1 MSIDATLRQICE
13 LQPQY
18 SSDNTPAMQERGR
31 LVRNVL
37 RGEVF
42 SRSHVLQAALG
53 EFGDEF
59 ILDASDGIGRKTQAP
74 WVRFSNRSLS
84 PNPRTGFYAV
94 LHFAADGSAVFVT
107 VGCSATVWSG
117 GDLRALPDDALRLK
131 TQWAQELIKSRF
143 GGLEPFTDEM
153 ILRATAP
160 LPRAFEK
167 ATAFAKR
174 VAVADLSVKV
184 IDTLLISAAERLRV
198 IYAAQRAGS
207 DLTTS
212 AIAEASLESL
222 AHPNRARVGQG
233 FRLSSEERRVIEK
246 RAMTVA
252 RQWLEHNGYA
262 VVDTSANS
270 SVDFEAV
277 LNGVKLKVEVKG
289 STAAHVDALFMTK
302 NEVELHRREKGQT
315 ALFVVAGINVEVTDG
330 QASASGGTLTPLI
343 GWDID
348 EWEIQP
354 MAYQLKRRLP

>member
-1 MSIDATLRQICE
+1 MGIDETLRRICE

-18 SSDNTPAMQERGR
+18 SSDNTSAMQERGR
-31 LVRNVL
+31 LVRSVL
-37 RGEVF
+37 KGEVLN
-42 SRSHVLQAALG
+42 RSHVLRKGLG

-59 ILDASDGIGRKTQAP
+59 IVDASDGIGRKTEAP

-84 PNPRTGFYAV
+84 PDPRTGFYVV
-94 LHFAADGSAVFVT
+94 LHFAADGSAIFVT
-107 VGCSATVWSG
+107 VGCGATVWSG
-117 GDLRALPDDALRLK
+117 GDLRALPDDALRSK
-131 TQWAQELIKSRF
+131 THWAQALITSRF
-143 GGLEPFTDEM
+143 GSLAPFTDQM
-153 ILRATAP
+153 ILGATAP

-174 VAVADLSVKV
+174 LPFAELSVEV

-222 AHPNRARVGQG
+222 AHPNRARIGQG

-246 RAMTVA
+246 RAMAVA
-252 RQWLEHNGYA
+252 RQWLEHSGYA

-270 SVDFEAV
+270 SFDFEAI
-277 LNGVKLKVEVKG
+277 LDGVRLKVEVKG

-315 ALFVVAGINVEVTDG
+315 ALFVVAGIDVEVTDG
-330 QASASGGTLTPLI
+330 HASASGGTLTPHI

-354 MAYQLKRRLP
+354 MAFQIKRRLP